1 MARRR
6 FSPEKKL
13 EIVLAAMR
21 DEGKIPELLTKHQ
34 IGLDM
39 LEGWR
44 EKFLEMGLQGLR
56 YGKSTKEKALE
67 KVIDRQKKI
76 IADQAMS
83 ISILEEVKK
92 HLQKRGLLKS
102 PSRSSPLGSSR

>member
-13 EIVLAAMR
+13 EIVLEALK

-34 IGLDM
+34 IRLDM
-39 LEGWR
+39 LEDWKQ
-44 EKFLEMGLQGLR
+44 KFLEMGLQGLR
-56 YGKSTKEKALE
+56 DGKTTKEKALE

-76 IADQAMS
+76 IADQAMD
-83 ISILEEVKK
+83 ISILKEVKK
-92 HLQKRGLLKS
+92 HLQKKGLLK
-102 PSRSSPLGSSR
+102 PQGRSSRLGSSL